1 MIIMVNECIRAYTHV
16 DDDGNDHDDVKKG
29 MCSVRKACVR
39 KTMTKMKMTAKKERH
54 VCVDLRSDPDNCSAN
69 GPGQERTPW

>member
-1 MIIMVNECIRAYTHV
+1 MNVCVRIPIIHE
-16 DDDGNDHDDVKKG
+16 DDGNDHDNVKKG
-29 MCSVRKACVR
+29 ICSERKACVR